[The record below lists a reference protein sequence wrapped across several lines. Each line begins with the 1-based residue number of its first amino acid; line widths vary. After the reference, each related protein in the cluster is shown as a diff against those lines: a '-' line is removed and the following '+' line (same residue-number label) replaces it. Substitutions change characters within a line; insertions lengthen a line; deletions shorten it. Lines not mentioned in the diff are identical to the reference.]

1 MSDAGK
7 KTSRD
12 KSRTGAAKSTS
23 RVTKTKTAAEAAR
36 TTSEPKAKRASS
48 AKPKTRRTPDPEKF
62 TGPARVYAF
71 ADSLE
76 QESESTE
83 AQQAKLLETWVMF
96 GLAGETFAM
105 PVAAVQETLRVSTI
119 TRVPHAPF
127 PVSGIMNMRGRVVPV
142 VNLRV
147 RLGLPAV
154 EIDSSSRILI
164 TSSHGRLI
172 GLLVDSAQQVVR
184 IDMNA
189 VEAPPPDV
197 MTAQSEYIVGVY
209 RHMETL
215 LILLDVER
223 ALSIPDSLQPVE
235 A

>member
-1 MSDAGK
+1 MTDAGK
-7 KTSRD
+7 KRTSRG
-12 KSRTGAAKSTS
+12 KSRTGAAKS
-23 RVTKTKTAAEAAR
+23 AR
-36 TTSEPKAKRASS
+36 
-48 AKPKTRRTPDPEKF
+48 KPPRTPDLPKF

-76 QESESTE
+76 QERESTE
-83 AQQAKLLETWVMF
+83 AEQAKRLETWVMF

-147 RLGLPAV
+147 RLGLPAA
-154 EIDSSSRILI
+154 EIDSRSRILI
-164 TSSHGRLI
+164 TSSHGRLM
-172 GLLVDSAQQVVR
+172 GLLVDTAQQVVR

-189 VEAPPPDV
+189 VEPPPPDV
-197 MTAQSEYIVGVY
+197 MTAQSEYIIGVY

-223 ALSIPDSLQPVE
+223 ALLIPDSLQPVG